1 MSSLAERV
9 PPTSPTELVLVLA
22 SSLSATLEELS
33 TSPLSSL
40 PEKDNQP
47 PVPENYW
54 IKLLTLTIIEEV
66 RVSTIMND
74 LSEDLVGNEGARGSD
89 DSGNLDSGME
99 LRDVETC
106 IFSVFSAN

>member
-22 SSLSATLEELS
+22 SSHSATLEELS
-33 TSPLSSL
+33 TSPLSSP

-74 LSEDLVGNEGARGSD
+74 LSEEMRVAVVMILAIWIVAWS
-89 DSGNLDSGME
+89 
-99 LRDVETC
+99 
-106 IFSVFSAN
+106 